1 MMKTINKRVEELERK
16 QPKQSGPGYVI
27 VEDDEPIPPG
37 VKAYSPEAN
46 PDLWDER
53 GAQELIP
60 EHQYSPEA
68 NPDLWDEPIR
78 MVKHEKNDKKKN

>member
-1 MMKTINKRVEELERK
+1 MKTINKRVEELERK

-46 PDLWDER
+46 PDLWDE
-53 GAQELIP
+53 
-60 EHQYSPEA
+60 
-68 NPDLWDEPIR
+68 PIR